1 MRTSGGEAA
10 PLQRWATVPF
20 RLFVAIGAATLLALP
35 AEAAVDGGSFDAR
48 SLLALGV
55 NLGII
60 IFAVGTAIGFLRA
73 TKRAQSA
80 EKAANR
86 EAERYR
92 HAESTLETVLTA
104 EPQLLMSFG
113 DNGEPELL
121 VATLPASLG
130 VPSDPDQI
138 LDFPAW
144 LDEPSAAEIDD
155 ALQALAERGEAFNLM
170 LRMQRDKH
178 VEIDGRAAGGK
189 IALKVRDLAGRRL
202 EFASLAEKHK
212 ELEAQVASLRSLVDA
227 QPPRDRHP
235 AEPDASF
242 GGRFRSFDRLATAF
256 AVFDPQQR
264 LTHFNQ
270 AYVDLWQL
278 DPEWLGS
285 HPRDGEILDRLR
297 HARRLQERA
306 DYRDWKGAWLSAYGN
321 NTQVEDHWHLPDG
334 RTLHVIAD
342 ADDSGG
348 VTYLYENITER
359 IALESRYNALIEV
372 QRETLDTL
380 REGIAVFAQNGRLR
394 LYNRAFAS
402 IWHLG
407 QEQLDAKPHIED
419 IINRCRV
426 LYDDAEAW
434 ERTKA
439 QVTAIVA
446 ERRPY
451 ESQYDRADGTVIASA
466 ALPLPD
472 GGTLLTYIDVS
483 DSKRME
489 RALRDRNEA
498 LEKTDRLRANILSN
512 VSYELRTPLTTILG
526 FAELLE
532 SGHFGSL
539 ADRQAEYVSGIKTS
553 GWSLLAITDAAFDLA
568 TMDAGYFELDLGTVN
583 IRELMQKAVDSV
595 QEQIQRNK
603 LSLKQDVDACVDT
616 FVADGARVVQ
626 ILRNLL
632 SNAIGFSPAGGT
644 ITLSCQQEDEMVA
657 LTVEDE
663 GIGIPEDYQTA
674 VFERFESRSHGSR
687 HRGAGL
693 GLALVKS
700 LVELHGGRVA
710 LSSAPGQG
718 TKVRVLLPLRRD
730 PEAERPAQAERRYL
744 TSRAG

>member
-1 MRTSGGEAA
+1 MPCSTPNSGS
-10 PLQRWATVPF
+10 P
-20 RLFVAIGAATLLALP
+20 I
-35 AEAAVDGGSFDAR
+35 
-48 SLLALGV
+48 
-55 NLGII
+55 
-60 IFAVGTAIGFLRA
+60 
-73 TKRAQSA
+73 
-80 EKAANR
+80 
-86 EAERYR
+86 
-92 HAESTLETVLTA
+92 
-104 EPQLLMSFG
+104 
-113 DNGEPELL
+113 
-121 VATLPASLG
+121 
-130 VPSDPDQI
+130 
-138 LDFPAW
+138 
-144 LDEPSAAEIDD
+144 
-155 ALQALAERGEAFNLM
+155 
-170 LRMQRDKH
+170 
-178 VEIDGRAAGGK
+178 
-189 IALKVRDLAGRRL
+189 
-202 EFASLAEKHK
+202 
-212 ELEAQVASLRSLVDA
+212 
-227 QPPRDRHP
+227 
-235 AEPDASF
+235 
-242 GGRFRSFDRLATAF
+242 
-256 AVFDPQQR
+256 
-264 LTHFNQ
+264 NQ

-402 IWHLG
+402 IWHLS

-419 IINRCRV
+419 VIGCCRV

-451 ESQYDRADGTVIASA
+451 ESQYDRADGSVIASA

-603 LSLKQDVDACVDT
+603 LSLKQDVHACVDT

-657 LTVEDE
+657 LAVEDE
-663 GIGIPEDYQTA
+663 GTGIPEDYQTA